1 MILSRS
7 KRKSCAILLAVAMIL
22 TMMPLTAKAAA
33 PTNVEVYLSGATN
46 PNPTVNTQDGDTV
59 ESIYTRITGQ
69 SYPWTVLYEI
79 NGKMGAVAP
88 GSCIVPDNAYIQY
101 YTINNYQTD
110 VLATIS
116 DYSLIIADGKIKVLN
131 GKEYT
136 WKGLEKS
143 INMCVPF
150 VRNANV
156 TVNPKNLSTPLT
168 TPVKL
173 SDYAGIEMKSTGGI
187 STYMPIEVVADYDA
201 YTTELNEGLEKV
213 IAIADSFGIN
223 TSSAVNALNGSD
235 NAVKATEK
243 VALGETIINAS
254 INNDILLSKVTFNES
269 VAVSAPFDPY
279 VPSYTLISTTG
290 SDIVP
295 ATFIIEPVAMAS
307 DATVTYSTTDSN
319 ISFAGNVISASTAG
333 NHSFSIK
340 VAKNGAERIYDFAFT
355 CDAPIVAGD
364 PSVYAFLPAPGQFT
378 NEGVTV
384 GGWGDIYLSGTDGI
398 KLMADN
404 VSSTGVSLGYFGGYT
419 VFDMK
424 NIDNDPN
431 NKYGVD
437 FIVYG
442 NAFWNNSEPGC
453 IQVAQADSQGN
464 PDTWYDIAG
473 SLYYENTTKKNF
485 SLTYENPNPND
496 NTKYTEA
503 GNNLGKLDSIN
514 YTGSA
519 TGTITKNTFHNH
531 SWFPLNCNYFTGRNG
546 NPALDK
552 TNKLSFADYNDSHN
566 KLTLTGTMLGSI
578 TSTNT
583 TTGFGF
589 GYCDVHPNGSGDKS
603 IAYNPYGVA
612 AITSTFNY
620 NTYINGTGGG
630 DPIDISWAVD
640 ANGNPV
646 NLDNIRFVRIYTG
659 AAAMNGIFGEISTE
673 VCGIKKATGTGDGEA
688 VTGLPTV
695 IDYMTDL
702 TVTTSNM
709 STQTVTLE
717 DGIVEYELYSIA
729 DNVYVNGTKVTC
741 DDTTPYELS
750 LTLARGDIKYVQI
763 ITQNGAESPYIT
775 VFKFVYP
782 EV

>member
-7 KRKSCAILLAVAMIL
+7 KRKSYAILLAVAMIL

-33 PTNVEVYLSGATN
+33 PTNVEVYLSGGAN
-46 PNPTVNTQDGDTV
+46 PNPTVITQDGDTV
-59 ESIYTRITGQ
+59 ESIYTRITSQ

-150 VRNANV
+150 VRDANV
-156 TVNPKNLSTPLT
+156 TVNPKNSSTPVT

-187 STYMPIEVVADYDA
+187 STYMPIEVVANYDA
-201 YTTELNEGLEKV
+201 YTTELNEGLEKI
-213 IAIADSFGIN
+213 IAIAESFGIN

-243 VALGETIINAS
+243 IALGEDIINYS
-254 INNDILLSKVTFNES
+254 INNDILLSKVTFNEN

-279 VPSYTLISTTG
+279 VSSYNLISTTG

-295 ATFIIEPVAMAS
+295 ATFTIEPVAMAS

-333 NHSFSIK
+333 NHNFSLK
-340 VAKNGAERIYDFAFT
+340 VTQNGAERTYDFAFN

-453 IQVAQADSQGN
+453 VQVAQADSQGN

-519 TGTITKNTFHNH
+519 SGTITKNTFHNH
-531 SWFPLNCNYFTGRNG
+531 SWFPLNCNYFTGRKT

-552 TNKLSFADYNDSHN
+552 TNQLSFADYNDSQT
-566 KLTLTGTMLGSI
+566 KLTLSGTMLGSI

-612 AITSTFNY
+612 AITSTSNY
-620 NTYINGTGGG
+620 NTYISGTGGG

-640 ANGNPV
+640 ENGNPV
-646 NLDNIRFVRIYTG
+646 NLEGIRFVRIYTG
-659 AAAMNGIFGEISTE
+659 TAAMNGIFGEISTE
-673 VCGIKKATGTGDGEA
+673 VCGIKKATSTSGKEA

-702 TVTTSNM
+702 PVTTSNM
-709 STQTVTLE
+709 NTKTITLE

-729 DNVYVNGTKVTC
+729 NNVYVNGTKVAC

-750 LTLARGDIKYVQI
+750 LALSKGDIKYVQI
-763 ITQNGAESPYIT
+763 ITQNGIESPYIT

>member
-1 MILSRS
+1 MILLRS

-33 PTNVEVYLSGATN
+33 PTNVEVYLSGTTN

-156 TVNPKNLSTPLT
+156 TVNPKNSSTPLT

-295 ATFIIEPVAMAS
+295 ATFTIEPVAMAS

-333 NHSFSIK
+333 NHSLSIK

-355 CDAPIVAGD
+355 CDAPIIAGD

-552 TNKLSFADYNDSHN
+552 TNQLSFADYNDSQN

-603 IAYNPYGVA
+603 LAYNPYGVA
-612 AITSTFNY
+612 AITSTSNY

-646 NLDNIRFVRIYTG
+646 DLDNIRFVRIYTG

-673 VCGIKKATGTGDGEA
+673 VCGIKKVTGTGDGEA

-741 DDTTPYELS
+741 DGTTPYELS

-763 ITQNGAESPYIT
+763 ITQNGVESPYIT